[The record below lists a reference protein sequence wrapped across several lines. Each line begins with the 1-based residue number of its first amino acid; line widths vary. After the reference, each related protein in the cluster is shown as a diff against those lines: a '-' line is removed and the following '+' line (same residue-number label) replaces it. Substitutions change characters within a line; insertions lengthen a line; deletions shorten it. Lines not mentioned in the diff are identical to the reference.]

1 MLIERHL
8 TDPRTGRNFQ
18 FALPDLFRQSIY
30 SRLVDYE
37 DTSDAE
43 RLAQDPAFRM
53 LASRERR
60 ETSFALTSTLHWF
73 ETEALAQERNYQGL
87 SRLNTDLVQHE
98 ITRPSTRRV
107 TLAKVEHHLGELFP
121 RVGFI
126 VTTLTGTNRAVVRF
140 YNHRGPAEQWINE
153 GKAATHWTRLSC
165 HRFRASEVRLLLG
178 VIATTSAICC
188 AGSRCPSPSR
198 TGH

>member
-1 MLIERHL
+1 
-8 TDPRTGRNFQ
+8 
-18 FALPDLFRQSIY
+18 
-30 SRLVDYE
+30 VDYE
-37 DTSDAE
+37 DTNDAE

-60 ETSFALTSTLHWF
+60 ETSAALTSMLHWL
-73 ETEALAQERNYQGL
+73 ETEALAQERNYQEL

-126 VTTLTGTNRAVVRF
+126 VTTLTGTNRTSSASTTTA
-140 YNHRGPAEQWINE
+140 G
-153 GKAATHWTRLSC
+153 RLSNGS
-165 HRFRASEVRLLLG
+165 RRAKPPPTGRASPVTGFGRTRSVCSSASLR
-178 VIATTSAICC
+178 TTSAISC

-198 TGH
+198 AGH